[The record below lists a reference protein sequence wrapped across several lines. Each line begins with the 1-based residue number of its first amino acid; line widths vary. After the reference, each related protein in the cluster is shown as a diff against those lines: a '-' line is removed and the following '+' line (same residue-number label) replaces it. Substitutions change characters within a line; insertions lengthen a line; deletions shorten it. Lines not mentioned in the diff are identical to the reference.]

1 MKRFSR
7 GRELGLGGPVRHE
20 ELNLGGLRIPRQARA
35 GRKYQQAGRA
45 IGAITGMA
53 GSQMRKDA
61 AIQMATAEADMEAAY
76 IKSFETD
83 VINNPDAAET
93 WDKNATAAATKVK
106 DTYLK
111 SGDTLTNF
119 LLGPFGSV
127 DEEREE
133 LLDARLKNLTATH
146 QRRIQEGRVKATTRS
161 YIKLQTKRSQNF
173 KVSLAAAESK
183 DEELYVRKLE
193 GEEFKKNA
201 DNIRASII
209 PLGEQ
214 NRLIAAAAA
223 DRSYAIMY
231 NAIDKRPAE
240 VETNF
245 RLSEFLVE
253 QSPYS
258 KNLNAEHRRVM
269 DRAAKAGLEK
279 LEGVVRRHQTKE
291 ALVQTNAVRKAFE
304 EFIDAANGEGTFED
318 KVTRLKNFLSLTKG
332 AVRRTEDGVRTDPK
346 TGKPIKKYLFEK
358 NAFDALNK
366 EAIMMIAGPHLRHI
380 STTMQIMAVDQDE
393 DPRGLRTT
401 EDLEGN
407 AQALLTQSLGEGN
420 TQDLLNVL
428 SIYNPTLVADVE
440 ANWQKSAETEGS
452 IKGKYFI
459 QHKIQDLGAR
469 ANLDFGKVVEDLTK
483 LVGTLKDDP
492 EGRAKVIDFLRTN
505 YTQKFQETYIDK
517 ARLFIGVD
525 QARDEAKKYDSK
537 LGAVLK
543 NLFNAVDVEDLGLP
557 QASDQS
563 IEGMGALLIPA
574 HQQGM
579 ANAKARN
586 AQRNREEQEEQA
598 KRFAVADFAV
608 ENRKQISSTL
618 RDQLIVGVNQQFA
631 LNGMTAKERVAA
643 IAAINVS
650 YTGWNGMVASYDKLK
665 RGNLGQGGL
674 VSRGDR
680 LKLISDAREQART
693 THAVLMAL
701 VTPRDSFSKDLDS
714 AAVAAEE
721 KFNIQLTDLAG
732 HMLRMKGAPGYV
744 KKLRAGL
751 EEVQKD
757 LDRVQNAYD
766 RKRPENAGKTL
777 SAMGFTSEYMQAA
790 FKNPQSAERANLRA
804 TIAMAPGMIGGLE
817 EHGKLLINLP
827 ALEQGSPEER
837 AQTALEM
844 VNTAE
849 FISRMYVYHADRNQV
864 TSKWM
869 QDVYAATI
877 YSRTKPSIVSTGD
890 QTVSIRARTIAE
902 GMELKDL
909 YKVVTSSSP
918 KDRLDRSLLSGF
930 MAENG
935 IENGSEGAEA
945 LKSVVR
951 EFLLQTNGW
960 HENNKPWASLQPM
973 DLGMATLSLYKPSV
987 ENISNI
993 GVIIND
999 IVDQARYMVVPT
1011 GRDYNETVAETLLS
1025 GLLAAR
1031 QTDGRYGV
1039 TRVTAGVRSQIGDKI
1054 YRTHHYRYAIN
1065 PMEAHLGDHMNGALA
1080 LSWRHQDSTR
1090 REGNE
1095 LRDAQS
1101 EVSRAYVALSFF
1113 QKMAADHGPQG
1124 PHHRDI
1130 GWLRSQLTPGAIN
1143 GMFQELGPKA
1153 TVLFVNE
1160 LNSIVE
1166 QKHLWG
1172 EKLYDLNKPVSTTFG
1187 GKDVMFLDA
1196 PQVQV
1201 GGDTFAPSIFQ
1212 PVKPSIGEDI
1222 LGYAPSNL
1230 IVHAA
1235 ASEQGL
1241 GMVPRRDSNGQVVF
1255 NATALTVKSK
1265 VKFTAGRDFGDTLVQ
1280 GALDDPGLVGTA
1292 ARGLRDFV
1300 ETGKD
1305 LTTLV
1310 RPSGAVFTIYQPTGD
1325 PALDPDDAQSRFA
1338 ARLIRAIKPA
1348 N

>member
-35 GRKYQQAGRA
+35 GGDYQKLGKAAGA
-45 IGAITGMA
+45 LMGMA

-61 AIQMATAEADMEAAY
+61 AIQMATAETDMEAAY

-83 VINNPDAAET
+83 VINNPDAVET

-183 DEELYVRKLE
+183 DQELYVRELE
-193 GEEFKKNA
+193 GEEFKKNTA
-201 DNIRASII
+201 NIRASII

-223 DRSYAIMY
+223 DRAYAIMY

-258 KNLNAEHRRVM
+258 KNLNAEHRGVM

-279 LEGVVRRHQTKE
+279 LEGVVRRHQTRE
-291 ALVQTNAVRKAFE
+291 ALVETSAVRTAFE
-304 EFIDAANGEGTFED
+304 KFIDSANGDGTFEA
-318 KVTRLKNFLSLTKG
+318 KVAGLKNFLSLTKG
-332 AVRRTEDGVRTDPK
+332 AVRRTEDSVRIDPK
-346 TGKPIKKYLFEK
+346 TGKPIRKYLFEK
-358 NAFDALNK
+358 SAFDALNK

-428 SIYNPTLVADVE
+428 SIYDPTLVADVE
-440 ANWQKSAETEGS
+440 ANWQKSAATES
-452 IKGKYFI
+452 SLKGKYFI
-459 QHKIQDLGAR
+459 QHKIRDLGAR

-483 LVGTLKDDP
+483 LVGTVKDDP
-492 EGRAKVIDFLRTN
+492 EGRAKVIDFLKTN
-505 YTQKFQETYIDK
+505 YTRKFQETYVDK

-543 NLFNAVDVEDLGLP
+543 NLFNAVDAEDLGIP

-579 ANAKARN
+579 ADAKTRN
-586 AQRNREEQEEQA
+586 AQRIREEQEEQT

-608 ENRKQISSTL
+608 ESRGEISSTL

-643 IAAINVS
+643 IAAINIS
-650 YTGWNGMVASYDKLK
+650 YTGWNGTVASYDALK
-665 RGNLGQGGL
+665 DGILARGGPT
-674 VSRGDR
+674 SRKQR
-680 LKLISDAREQART
+680 LELIANTRRQARG
-693 THAVLMAL
+693 THALLMAL
-701 VTPRDSFSKDLDS
+701 TTPKDLLSDEIDADAGE
-714 AAVAAEE
+714 AAD
-721 KFNIQLTDLAG
+721 KLNIDLTNLAG
-732 HMLRMKGAPGYV
+732 HMLRMEGAPGYV
-744 KKLRAGL
+744 EKLIAGL
-751 EEVQKD
+751 REVQED
-757 LDRVQNAYD
+757 LDRVQDAYD
-766 RKRPENAGKTL
+766 KKRPKDAAKTL
-777 SAMGFTSEYMQAA
+777 SAMGFTSEYMNRALA
-790 FKNPQSAERANLRA
+790 HPDSPERANLRA
-804 TIAMAPGMIGGLE
+804 TIAMAPGMIGSLE

-837 AQTALEM
+837 AQTAREM
-844 VNTAE
+844 VSTAE

-877 YSRTKPSIVSTGD
+877 YSRTKPATVSIGD
-890 QTVSIRARTIAE
+890 QTTSIRAKTIAE
-902 GMELKDL
+902 GMALPNL
-909 YKVVTSSSP
+909 FNVVTSSSP
-918 KDRLDRSLLSGF
+918 KVRLERSLLSGF
-930 MAENG
+930 MLKNG
-935 IENGSEGAEA
+935 IESGSDGAEA
-945 LKSVVR
+945 MNRVVR
-951 EFLLQTNGW
+951 EWLEQSNGW
-960 HENNKPWASLQPM
+960 HENNKPWFMMKKVGRWGGQGSRPVI
-973 DLGMATLSLYKPSV
+973 SV
-987 ENISNI
+987 EDITNID
-993 GVIIND
+993 VIVSD
-999 IVDQARYMVVPT
+999 IVNQMRYMVMPAGV
-1011 GRDYNETVAETLLS
+1011 DYSEDEAEKLLS

-1031 QTDGRYGV
+1031 EADGRYGV
-1039 TRVTAGVRSQIGDKI
+1039 TRVTAGVRAQIGDKI
-1054 YRTHHYRYAIN
+1054 YDSNHYRYAIN
-1065 PMEAHLGDHMNGALA
+1065 PMEMHLGDRMRGALA
-1080 LSWRHQDSTR
+1080 MSHRHQTNRKRD
-1090 REGNE
+1090 GNE
-1095 LRDAQS
+1095 LRNAQS
-1101 EVSRAYVALSFF
+1101 EVSRAYAAFGFF
-1113 QKMAADHGPQG
+1113 QQMAVDYAPAGQ
-1124 PHHRDI
+1124 HHRDI
-1130 GWLRSQLTPGAIN
+1130 GWLRTQLTPGAMN

-1153 TVLFVNE
+1153 TIIFLSE
-1160 LNSIVE
+1160 LNSVV
-1166 QKHLWG
+1166 KSAWG
-1172 EKLYDLNKPVSTTFG
+1172 ENLYDLNKPVSTTFG
-1187 GKDVMFLDA
+1187 GKPISFLSA
-1196 PQVQV
+1196 PMVEA
-1201 GGDTFAPSIFQ
+1201 GNKYYPDSIFQ
-1212 PVKPSIGEDI
+1212 PANPS
-1222 LGYAPSNL
+1222 LGASIFGYDPSGL

-1241 GMVPRRDSNGQVVF
+1241 GMMPRRDGNGQVVF
-1255 NATALTVKSK
+1255 HASALTIKAKSK
-1265 VKFTAGRDFGDTLVQ
+1265 FISKDFFETVVE
-1280 GALDDPGLVGTA
+1280 GALDDPGLVGDMARA
-1292 ARGLRDFV
+1292 ARDFTQ
-1300 ETGKD
+1300 TGKD
-1305 LTTLV
+1305 LTTLL
-1310 RPSGAVFTIYQPTGD
+1310 RPSGVVFTITQPTGN
-1325 PALDPDDAQSRFA
+1325 PELDPNDAQSRFA
-1338 ARLIRAIKPA
+1338 ARLIRAITPPE
-1348 N
+1348 